1 MPVSEGLLE
10 SQPVKVIRDSG
21 CTTVVVRQSLVPEDK
36 LTGQEECYVL
46 IAGTV
51 RRTPVAKIFIDT
63 PYFTGMTTAV
73 CMNNPVYDLI
83 IGNVPGS
90 TGIPFTSS
98 RNRRRR
104 YNSRRPWFFH
114 KRKKDQAFRE
124 L

>member
-73 CMNNPVYDLI
+73 CMKNPLYDLI
-83 IGNVPGS
+83 IGNITGATDLS
-90 TGIPFTSS
+90 TVMI
-98 RNRRRR
+98 R
-104 YNSRRPWFFH
+104 H
-114 KRKKDQAFRE
+114 CAFVK
-124 L
+124 